1 MIILCKL
8 ELYKVQDDK
17 LLKCI
22 DYRAGLSNRLP
33 QDRVWP
39 SACIYVALKG
49 ITNKIILRT
58 YEIQWKKHIVN

>member
-8 ELYKVQDDK
+8 KLYNLVQDDK

-33 QDRVWP
+33 QDRMWP

-49 ITNKIILRT
+49 VTNKIILRT
-58 YEIQWKKHIVN
+58 YEIQ